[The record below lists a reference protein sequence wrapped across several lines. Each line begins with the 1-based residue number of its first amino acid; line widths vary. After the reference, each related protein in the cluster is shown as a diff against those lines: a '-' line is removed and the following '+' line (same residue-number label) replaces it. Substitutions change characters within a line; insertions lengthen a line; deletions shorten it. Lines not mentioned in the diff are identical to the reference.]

1 MKPKVLFLVGP
12 TAIGKTEVSIA
23 LAKKLNAEI
32 ISCDSM
38 QVYKGMDILT
48 SKPDL
53 ETRKKIR
60 HHLIDVVTA
69 QKEFD
74 VSQYRRLAIEKIDQ
88 ILKKGKLPLFV
99 GGTGLYMSI
108 VVDGIFEAKTEDPV
122 TRKKLLVEAEKFGSR
137 SLHERLKKA
146 DPVAAN
152 KIHPND
158 TKRIV
163 RALEVYEVTGFPI
176 SQLQKTRKGLADTY
190 ETRIFCLTM
199 PREDLNKKID
209 ERVEKMFKA
218 GLVKE
223 IKKLLRK
230 KLSRTARFAIGIQ
243 EIKGYLEG
251 SYDLETAKEL
261 MKRNTRSY
269 AKRQMTWFRKDKR
282 IDWVEIG
289 PQESAVSAVKKIM
302 EKWNAHF

>member
-1 MKPKVLFLVGP
+1 MKPQVLFLVGP
-12 TAIGKTEVSIA
+12 TAVGKTGVSLL
-23 LAKKLNAEI
+23 LAKKLNAQI

-48 SKPDL
+48 SKPGL
-53 ETRKKIR
+53 KVRENIR
-60 HHLIDVVTA
+60 HHLIDVVSPE
-69 QKEFD
+69 KEFN
-74 VSQYRRLAIEKIDQ
+74 VSQYRRLAINKIDQ
-88 ILKKGKLPLFV
+88 ITKKGKLPLFV

-108 VVDGIFEAKTEDPV
+108 VVDGIFEAKTEDPNA
-122 TRKKLLVEAEKFGSR
+122 RKKLFEDAQKHGSL
-137 SLHERLKKA
+137 SLFERLKNVDA
-146 DPVAAN
+146 AAAN

-176 SQLQKTRKGLADTY
+176 SQLQKNRKGLADTH
-190 ETRIFCLTM
+190 EVKIFCLYM
-199 PREDLNKKID
+199 PREELNKKID
-209 ERVEKMFKA
+209 ERVEKMFKE
-218 GLVKE
+218 GLVQE
-223 IKKLLRK
+223 VKKLLRK
-230 KLSRTARFAIGIQ
+230 KLSRTAGFAIGIQ
-243 EIKGYLEG
+243 EIKGHLEG
-251 SYDLETAKEL
+251 SYDLATAKEL